1 MVSWPKEPGCIFSD
15 LRGKCLR
22 ILRKWHYSQGWDN
35 NFKHDTE
42 SLQLKEM
49 RQCFITEKKVNSGQ
63 ILVVKSRQNINF
75 KSKSSVKNVMKVHT
89 AYDIPKQKI
98 TLL

>member
-1 MVSWPKEPGCIFSD
+1 
-15 LRGKCLR
+15 
-22 ILRKWHYSQGWDN
+22 
-35 NFKHDTE
+35 
-42 SLQLKEM
+42 M

-63 ILVVKSRQNINF
+63 ILVVKSQQNINF

-98 TLL
+98 PLL